1 MMRSAAASG
10 EPAISPRRSGV
21 ASFTARTRVGE
32 PVCPKRFSYSWTSS
46 TRSAAV
52 HVATRPSVDVAST
65 SLRAGQIPSLIPSA
79 TETRAGVSSS

>member
-1 MMRSAAASG
+1 M
-10 EPAISPRRSGV
+10 
-21 ASFTARTRVGE
+21 GE
-32 PVCPKRFSYSWTSS
+32 PVWPKRLSYSSTSS

-52 HVATRPSVDVAST
+52 QSAMRPSVDVAST